1 MAIEEGDVV
10 TRVRMGFS
18 KVLDAQIDTETR
30 GRVCRVVN
38 PDSSFMVR
46 FEGASQCVLQFADS
60 LTKVDGD
67 GPNCLNHPSCKLA

>member
-1 MAIEEGDVV
+1 MAIVEGDVV
-10 TRVRMGFS
+10 TRVKTGFS

-30 GRVCRVVN
+30 GKVCRIVN

-46 FEGASQCVLQFADS
+46 FAGASQCVLQFADS

-67 GPNCLNHPSCKLA
+67 GPDCLDHSSCKVT